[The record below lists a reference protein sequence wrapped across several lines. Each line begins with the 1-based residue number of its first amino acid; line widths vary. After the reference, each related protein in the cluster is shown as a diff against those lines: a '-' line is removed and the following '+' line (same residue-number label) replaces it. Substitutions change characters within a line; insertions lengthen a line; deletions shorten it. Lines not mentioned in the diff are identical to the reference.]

1 MVEITCR
8 TDRRKG
14 VTLVEAV
21 ARNDGDV
28 TRRVRLEHAL
38 DGSVWPPRRR
48 GVPVDDWNDDAVE
61 RTLSPGERT
70 GVGFASPAPPESP
83 PVRVAES
90 RRVGEAVERRGD
102 RGEEAAGSDAVD
114 ASEVSA
120 AGDAADVLREL
131 GDPSPPRDAVP
142 PPDDLGEPPEAAAE
156 GTTDRDAEEANEAR
170 EEGLPAPVAEW
181 FAAVEARVETV
192 EDCAAATSLPEAT
205 DAVGDAGDLAA
216 VESALDRLPADAAAL
231 RAAGRRAES
240 LADRADAV
248 DGEVPA
254 AALRTL
260 S

>member
-1 MVEITCR
+1 MVEIACR
-8 TDRRKG
+8 TERREG

-21 ARNDGDV
+21 VRNDDGV

-38 DGSVWPPRRR
+38 DGPVWPPRRR
-48 GVPVDDWNDDAVE
+48 GVPVDDWNADAVE
-61 RTLSPGERT
+61 RTLSPGESA
-70 GVGFASPAPPESP
+70 GVGFASPVPPESP

-90 RRVGEAVERRGD
+90 RRVDEEAERRGD
-102 RGEEAAGSDAVD
+102 RGGGPAGTDADD
-114 ASEVSA
+114 ASKVSA
-120 AGDAADVLREL
+120 AADAAGVMCDL

-142 PPDDLGEPPEAAAE
+142 PPVDPGSGPTADTEATNE
-156 GTTDRDAEEANEAR
+156 TTNQEF
-170 EEGLPAPVAEW
+170 PVPVAEW

-216 VESALDRLPADAAAL
+216 VETALDRLPADAAAL

-248 DGEVPA
+248 DGEVPVT
-254 AALRTL
+254 ALRTL

>member
-8 TDRRKG
+8 TDRREG

-21 ARNDGDV
+21 VRNDGDV

-38 DGSVWPPRRR
+38 GGPVWPPRRR

-70 GVGFASPAPPESP
+70 GIGFASPAPPTSP

-102 RGEEAAGSDAVD
+102 RGEGAAGNAVD

-131 GDPSPPRDAVP
+131 GDPSPPRDAVL
-142 PPDDLGEPPEAAAE
+142 PPDDLGEPPEAAE
-156 GTTDRDAEEANEAR
+156 GTTERDAEEANEAR
-170 EEGLPAPVAEW
+170 EEGLPAPVVEW